1 MADKKITQ
9 LTQHTSLID
18 SDVFAIVDI
27 TATETKKLTAGTL
40 KDYTNEGLISSS
52 AQIASDI
59 SGAFDLSS
67 SSLETRIT
75 NVSSSF
81 VSTIGSLTF
90 DQLAD
95 VNDYNSAAIPTGY
108 HIEWNGSEWVPVQS
122 GFSTGELR
130 LFVAAARSN
139 TNPFYFNSQ
148 TRTSDTSAS
157 PVSDSGFLL
166 TSGDLS
172 NITVHLRSST
182 SVTAVIDIFKN
193 ADGTAFS
200 TATSIV
206 TPITQSLTADTVTSY
221 TFTGLSL
228 DQFDAIHIGCTPGGA
243 GDFYGI
249 VEIT

>member
-9 LTQHTSLID
+9 LTQHTSLLN
-18 SDVFAIVDI
+18 SDILPIVDI
-27 TATETKKLTAGTL
+27 TASETKKVALGTIR
-40 KDYTNEGLISSS
+40 DFTNQGLISSS
-52 AQIASDI
+52 VQLAADI
-59 SGAFDLSS
+59 SGSFTS
-67 SSLETRIT
+67 
-75 NVSSSF
+75 VSQSF
-81 VSTIGSLTF
+81 ASTIGSLNF
-90 DQLAD
+90 NDLGD
-95 VNDYNSAAIPTGY
+95 VTDYTTIPDGY
-108 HIEWNGSEWVPVQS
+108 HIEWNNSLGVWEPKPS

-139 TNPFYFNSQ
+139 TNTFFFNSQ

-166 TSGDLS
+166 TSGDLA

-182 SVTAVIDIFKN
+182 SVSAGIDILRN

-206 TPITQSLTADTVTSY
+206 TPITQSLVADTVTSY
-221 TFTGLSL
+221 VFSSL
-228 DQFDAIHIGCTPGGA
+228 PLDRFDAIHIQCTPGGA